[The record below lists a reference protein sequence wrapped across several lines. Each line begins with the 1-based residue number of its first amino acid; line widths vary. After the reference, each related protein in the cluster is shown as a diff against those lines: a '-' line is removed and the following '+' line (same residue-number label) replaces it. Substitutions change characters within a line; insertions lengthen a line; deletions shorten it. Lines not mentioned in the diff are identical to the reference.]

1 MGLRWVI
8 VMVNIWYYDSVTMDS
23 EKNESLKSLKYVN
36 VQSLTADLQ
45 A

>member
-1 MGLRWVI
+1 MKLHRKLLEMG
-8 VMVNIWYYDSVTMDS
+8 YFYGSVTMDS
-23 EKNESLKSLKYVN
+23 EKNESLKSLKYLN